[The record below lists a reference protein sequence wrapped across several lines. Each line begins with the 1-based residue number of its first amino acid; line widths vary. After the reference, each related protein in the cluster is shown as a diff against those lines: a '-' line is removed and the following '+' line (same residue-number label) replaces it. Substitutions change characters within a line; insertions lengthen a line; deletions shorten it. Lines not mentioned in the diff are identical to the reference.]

1 MNLYLD
7 NIIFALQRSGGISV
21 YWAEL
26 LRYLSEH
33 HPDLRML
40 EHPRALQNI
49 QRQALELPRELIDS
63 DSRLPVALSRY
74 LQARCKTTSG
84 IFHSSYY
91 RTPDSIGMK
100 QVVTVYD
107 FTYEL
112 YRSGLRRAVH
122 CRQKQRAIREAAG
135 IICISESTKK
145 DLLRL
150 YPSTPESSIT
160 VIHLGISSA
169 FEPVDKITGVPDSL
183 GWVPQTKFVLFV
195 GDRSEYKN
203 FDLAILSVNRI
214 TDCHLVI
221 IGGGELTASERQ
233 LLESS
238 LPNRHRHLSGV
249 TDITLN
255 ILYNYAFCLLYP
267 SHYEGFG
274 LPPLEAMRA
283 HCPVVAVNCS
293 SLPEVCGDG
302 ALLTDRA
309 DSEQFMELLLKLEDD
324 TIRKTMIARG
334 ALQARKFTW
343 ENTCEKTVE
352 FYQAVESG
360 SLQGHST

>member
-26 LRYLSEH
+26 LKYLNEH
-33 HPDLRML
+33 NPDVRML
-40 EHPRALQNI
+40 EHPQALQNI
-49 QRQALELPRELIDS
+49 QRKALKLPRERIDN
-63 DSRLPVALSRY
+63 DSRLLVALSRY
-74 LQARCKTTSG
+74 LQAPCKATSG

-91 RTPDSIGMK
+91 RTPDFNGIK

-122 CRQKQRAIREAAG
+122 HYQKQRAIREAAG

-150 YPSTPESSIT
+150 YPSTPESLIT

-169 FEPVDKITGVPDSL
+169 YEPVDKNTGVPDSL
-183 GWVPQTKFVLFV
+183 KWVPQTKFVLFV

-203 FDLAILSVNRI
+203 FDLAILSVSRI

-221 IGGGELTASERQ
+221 IGGGELTSGEQQ
-233 LLESS
+233 LLESILS
-238 LPNRHRHLSGV
+238 KRHRHLSGV
-249 TDITLN
+249 ADVTLN

-274 LPPLEAMRA
+274 LPPLEAMQA

-293 SLPEVCGDG
+293 SLPEVCGDA
-302 ALLTDRA
+302 ALLTDNA
-309 DSEQFMELLLKLEDD
+309 DSEQFVDQLLTLEDD
-324 TIRKTMIARG
+324 TTRKMMITRG
-334 ALQARKFTW
+334 KLQARKFTW
-343 ENTCEKTVE
+343 KNTCEKTVE
-352 FYQAVESG
+352 FYQAVETG
-360 SLQGHST
+360 SLQDHAA